1 MVVLSHASICKA
13 KLTRGIPQRAMQ
25 MMKIARGN
33 STVTYVTIRQR
44 RHAAVE
50 VALLREKT
58 HVVKSFGDAV
68 LDQGEKTQ
76 N

>member
-1 MVVLSHASICKA
+1 MFKAEVTQGIQQHAARMMGNAIQV
-13 KLTRGIPQRAMQ
+13 GIMAY
-25 MMKIARGN
+25 I
-33 STVTYVTIRQR
+33 TIGQR

-68 LDQGEKTQ
+68 LDQCERTQ